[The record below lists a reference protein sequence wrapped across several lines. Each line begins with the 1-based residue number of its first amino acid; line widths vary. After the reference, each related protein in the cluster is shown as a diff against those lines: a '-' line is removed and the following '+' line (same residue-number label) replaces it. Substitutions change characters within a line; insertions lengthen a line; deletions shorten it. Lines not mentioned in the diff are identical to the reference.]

1 MNGACR
7 VGGFVTSVA
16 LAASAMGQPVQPLVV
31 PVPVDAK
38 VETIL
43 DRLEQRGA
51 TVGDL
56 TSQVSW
62 TIEDTRVFEN
72 TTKEGTLRFLK
83 RKPHPVFRVDF
94 DRLLDSDGTEKN
106 RKETH
111 VFDGRHYIEAK
122 AFTKT
127 VIRREIVR
135 EGDEVTNPFEL
146 GAGRFPLPFGQK
158 KADILKHFVVE
169 LVAAK
174 RGDPANCDHLKC
186 VPRPASHLAED
197 YRELH
202 FYVHRRIELP
212 VRVVAHQKKDGKVIT
227 VDFKKMKLNT
237 GLAGS
242 RLELKRRDI
251 KAGWEWREEPLPPP
265 TGRAGG

>member
-1 MNGACR
+1 MSRACR
-7 VGGFVTSVA
+7 AGFFVSITFVA
-16 LAASAMGQPVQPLVV
+16 AAAGQSVQPLVV

-38 VETIL
+38 VEAIL
-43 DRLEQRGA
+43 DRLEQRGT

-56 TSQVSW
+56 TSRISW
-62 TIEDTRVFEN
+62 TIEDTRVFEK

-83 RKPHPVFRVDF
+83 RKPHSVFRVDF
-94 DRLLDSDGTEKN
+94 DRLLDSDGTEKL

-135 EGDEVTNPFEL
+135 EGEETDPFEL

-174 RGDPANCDHLKC
+174 PGDPPNCDHLKC

-212 VRVVAHQKKDGKVIT
+212 VRVVAHQKKDGKIIT

-242 RLELKRRDI
+242 RLELKRGDI
-251 KAGWEWREEPLPPP
+251 PPGWEWDEQPLPPRA
-265 TGRAGG
+265 GRAGG